1 MCASAPRVK
10 VPPVSGK
17 STRRPSA
24 ESSARVFVG
33 TNANT
38 GEQVRIPAVKIF
50 CSGYEPN
57 YGCGWI
63 DYYPKGGAEDTKKM
77 CHHCIK
83 EESDERVQKGLGV
96 LNGLF

>member
-38 GEQVRIPAVKIF
+38 GEQVRIPAVKVF
-50 CSGYEPN
+50 CSGYEN
-57 YGCGWI
+57 KGCGHI
-63 DYYPKGGAEDTKKM
+63 DYYPEGGVEDIRQM

-83 EESDERVQKGLGV
+83 EERQERNQKAFGV
-96 LNGLF
+96 FFGGK

>member
-24 ESSARVFVG
+24 VSSARVFVG
-33 TNANT
+33 TDANT
-38 GEQVRIPAVKIF
+38 GEQVRIPAVKVF
-50 CSGYEPN
+50 CE
-57 YGCGWI
+57 CLHI
-63 DYYPKGGAEDTKKM
+63 DYYPEGGVEDIRQM

-83 EESDERVQKGLGV
+83 EERQERNQKAFGI
-96 LNGLF
+96 LFGGQ